1 VADDM
6 IVDNTAMQLVSRP
19 QQFDVIVT
27 SNLYGNI
34 VTNIGA
40 GLIGGAGLVPGY
52 NVGRDCVTFEPG
64 ARHVALD
71 LAGLNSANPTSM
83 ILSAALMLRHLGL
96 HEMAATIEAAVDRAL
111 RGPILTR
118 DLGGPASTTD
128 FTAAIVQTLSG
139 Q

>member
-1 VADDM
+1 M
-6 IVDNTAMQLVSRP
+6 
-19 QQFDVIVT
+19 
-27 SNLYGNI
+27 
-34 VTNIGA
+34 TNIGA

-83 ILSAALMLRHLGL
+83 VLSAALMLRHLGL
-96 HEMAATIEAAVDRAL
+96 QEMAERIEGTVDRVL
-111 RGPILTR
+111 RGPVLTR
-118 DLGGPASTTD
+118 DLGGSASTTD
-128 FTAAIVQTLSG
+128 FTAAIVQALAT